1 MRCEWQTSRT
11 VDLDYGQLL
20 VVEGAPGTRVRVLY
34 GALWLTEEG
43 HAQDVFAGS
52 GGEVALHGRGRAVL
66 EGLGRARLQLLSPL
80 PRGWRSAIA
89 STAALA
95 IARRLRGTA
104 RRLTAA
110 AHGWRH
116 A

>member
-1 MRCEWQTSRT
+1 MRSEWQTSRT

-20 VVEGAPGTRVRVLY
+20 VLEGAPGTRVRVLY
-34 GALWLTEEG
+34 GELWLTEEG
-43 HAQDVFAGS
+43 HAQDVFTGS
-52 GGEVALHGRGRAVL
+52 GREVALHGRGRAVL
-66 EGLGRARLQLLSPL
+66 EGLGRARVQLLSPL
-80 PRGWRSAIA
+80 PHGRAAALA
-89 STAALA
+89 SVTALA

-110 AHGWRH
+110 AHAWRH